1 MNRSYYE
8 NFQTLNTFM
17 KWILVVIMCFGA
29 DCQTI
34 YEQHLY
40 DKEQDC
46 LNEAGIVSAYAQ
58 KQFPNSSGQVYC
70 LTTDEFQSWFAPST
84 TGA

>member
-1 MNRSYYE
+1 
-8 NFQTLNTFM
+8 M
-17 KWILVVIMCFGA
+17 KWILVVMMCVGM

-46 LNEAGIVSAYAQ
+46 LNEAKIVSAYAQ

-70 LTTDEFQSWFAPST
+70 LTTEEFKSWFTPST

>member
-8 NFQTLNTFM
+8 NFQYLNTCM

-40 DKEQDC
+40 DKDQDC
-46 LNEAGIVSAYAQ
+46 LNEAGVVSAYAL
-58 KQFPNSSGQVYC
+58 S
-70 LTTDEFQSWFAPST
+70 LIHI
-84 TGA
+84 